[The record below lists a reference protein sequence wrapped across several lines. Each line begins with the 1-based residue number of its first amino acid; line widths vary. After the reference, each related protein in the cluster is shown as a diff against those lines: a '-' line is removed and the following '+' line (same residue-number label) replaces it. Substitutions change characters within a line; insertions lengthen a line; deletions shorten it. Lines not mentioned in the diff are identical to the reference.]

1 MAKRDFYE
9 VLGVSKGA
17 SQDEIKKAYRKK
29 AVQFHPDKNPD
40 DKTAEDKFKEV
51 GEAYEILSDDQKRA
65 AYDQMGHAAF
75 QGGGGGGGGGG
86 FHGGAVDPF
95 DLFNQVFGGGGGGG
109 GIFEQFFGGG
119 QSRDP
124 SGAQRGSDLRYDM
137 EIKFEE
143 AVLGCEKKISIT
155 KLDGCGKCNG
165 SGAAKGSGKKTCGTC
180 GGHGQVVA
188 QRGFFRMQQTCPKCE
203 GQGSVLEKPC
213 GDCRGGGRVEKKS
226 KITLKVPE
234 GVDTGT
240 RLRSG
245 GNGEAGVR
253 GGGSGD
259 LYVVLH
265 VQPHEIF
272 DRDEDDLLCEVPI
285 SFVTAA
291 LGGELRVPTLSGSA
305 SIKIPAGTQSG
316 TTFRLK
322 GRGVKN
328 LQGYGTGD
336 LNVKV
341 KVEVPARL
349 DKEQKAKLEEFAKL
363 CGDDVNP
370 QSKSFLEKAKNF
382 FN

>member
-1 MAKRDFYE
+1 MSKRDYYD

-17 SQDEIKKAYRKK
+17 SGDDIKKAYRKK
-29 AVQFHPDKNPD
+29 AVQHHPDKNPD
-40 DKTAEDKFKEV
+40 DKSAEAKFKEV
-51 GEAYEILSDDQKRA
+51 GEAYEVLSDEQKRA
-65 AYDQMGHAAF
+65 AYDSMGHAAF
-75 QGGGGGGGGGG
+75 ESGSGGG

-95 DLFNQVFGGGGGGG
+95 DLFNQVFSGGGGGG

-119 QSRDP
+119 ERRDP

-137 EIKFEE
+137 EIDFEE

-155 KLDGCGKCNG
+155 KLDECDTCDG
-165 SGAAKGSGKKTCGTC
+165 SGAAKGSGRKSCSTCKGQ
-180 GGHGQVVA
+180 GQVVT
-188 QRGFFRMQQTCPKCE
+188 QRGFFRMQQTCPHCE
-203 GQGSVLEKPC
+203 GQGTVLEKPC
-213 GDCRGGGRVEKKS
+213 KSCRGGGRLEKKS

-240 RLRSG
+240 RLRSAN
-245 GNGEAGVR
+245 NGEAGVR
-253 GGGSGD
+253 GGSNGD

-265 VQPHEIF
+265 VRPHEIF
-272 DRDEDDLLCEVPI
+272 DRAEDDLICDVPI
-285 SFVTAA
+285 SFITAA
-291 LGGELRVPTLSGSA
+291 LGGELKIPTLSGSA

-341 KVEVPARL
+341 NIEVPTRL
-349 DKEQKAKLEEFAKL
+349 NKDQKAKLTEFADL

-370 QSKSFLEKAKNF
+370 QSKSFFEKAKIF
-382 FN
+382 FR

>member
-1 MAKRDFYE
+1 MAKRDYYE
-9 VLGVSKGA
+9 VLGVSKGTSA
-17 SQDEIKKAYRKK
+17 DEIKKAYRKK

-40 DKTAEDKFKEV
+40 DKSAEDKFKEV
-51 GEAYEILSDDQKRA
+51 GEAYEVLSDDQKRA

-75 QGGGGGGGGGG
+75 EGGGGGRGG

-95 DLFNQVFGGGGGGG
+95 DLFNQVFGGAGGGGG

-119 QSRDP
+119 QSSDP
-124 SGAQRGSDLRYDM
+124 SSEQRGSDLRYDM

-143 AVLGCEKKISIT
+143 AVLGCEKRISIT
-155 KLDGCGKCNG
+155 KLDVCATCNG
-165 SGAAKGSGKKTCGTC
+165 SGAKKGSGRKTCGIC
-180 GGHGQVVA
+180 GGRGQVIT
-188 QRGFFRMQQTCPKCE
+188 QRGFFRMQQTCPECE
-203 GQGSVLEKPC
+203 GQGTILENPC
-213 GDCRGGGRVEKKS
+213 RDCRGSGRVEKKS
-226 KITLKVPE
+226 KIPLKVPE
-234 GVDTGT
+234 GVSTGT
-240 RLRSG
+240 RLRCAG
-245 GNGEAGVR
+245 KGEAGVR
-253 GGGSGD
+253 GGSSGD

-272 DRDEDDLLCEVPI
+272 DRDEDDLLCDVPI

-291 LGGELRVPTLSGSA
+291 LGGELKVPTLSGSA

-316 TTFRLK
+316 TIFRLK

-341 KVEVPARL
+341 QVEVPARL

>member
-1 MAKRDFYE
+1 MAII
-9 VLGVSKGA
+9 
-17 SQDEIKKAYRKK
+17 EI
-29 AVQFHPDKNPD
+29 
-40 DKTAEDKFKEV
+40 AEFR
-51 GEAYEILSDDQKRA
+51 GR
-65 AYDQMGHAAF
+65 
-75 QGGGGGGGGGG
+75 
-86 FHGGAVDPF
+86 
-95 DLFNQVFGGGGGGG
+95 
-109 GIFEQFFGGG
+109 IFEQFFGGG
-119 QSRDP
+119 QSPDP
-124 SGAQRGSDLRYDM
+124 SGEQRGSDLRYDM

-155 KLDGCGKCNG
+155 KLDVCATCDG
-165 SGAAKGSGKKTCGTC
+165 SGAKKGSGRKTCAIC
-180 GGHGQVVA
+180 GGRGQVIT
-188 QRGFFRMQQTCPKCE
+188 QRGFFRMQQTCPECE
-203 GQGSVLEKPC
+203 GQGTILENPC
-213 GDCRGGGRVEKKS
+213 RDCRGSGRVENKS
-226 KITLKVPE
+226 KIPLKVPE
-234 GVDTGT
+234 GVSTGT
-240 RLRSG
+240 RLRCAG
-245 GNGEAGVR
+245 KGEAGVR
-253 GGGSGD
+253 GGSSGD

-272 DRDEDDLLCEVPI
+272 DRDEDDLLCDVPI

-291 LGGELRVPTLSGSA
+291 LGGELKVPTLSGSA

-316 TTFRLK
+316 TIFRLK

-341 KVEVPARL
+341 QVEVPARL

>member
-51 GEAYEILSDDQKRA
+51 GEAFEILSDDQKRA

-75 QGGGGGGGGGG
+75 QGGGGGGGG

-109 GIFEQFFGGG
+109 GGIFEQFFGGG
-119 QSRDP
+119 QSRDS

-155 KLDGCGKCNG
+155 KLDGCRKCNG
-165 SGAAKGSGKKTCGTC
+165 SGATKGSGKKTCSTC

-188 QRGFFRMQQTCPKCE
+188 QRGFFRMQQTCPECE
-203 GQGSVLEKPC
+203 GQGSVLENPC
-213 GDCRGGGRVEKKS
+213 RECRGSGRVEKKS

-291 LGGELRVPTLSGSA
+291 LGGELKVPTLSGSA

-322 GRGVKN
+322 GRGIKN

-341 KVEVPARL
+341 QVEVPARL
-349 DKEQKAKLEEFAKL
+349 DKEQKAKLEEFANL

-370 QSKSFLEKAKNF
+370 QSKSFLEKAKTF

>member
-1 MAKRDFYE
+1 MAKRDYYE
-9 VLGVSKGA
+9 VLGVAKGA

-29 AVQFHPDKNPD
+29 AVRFHPDKNPD
-40 DKTAEDKFKEV
+40 DKSAEDKFKEV
-51 GEAYEILSDDQKRA
+51 GEAYEVLSDDQKRA

-75 QGGGGGGGGGG
+75 EGGGGGG
-86 FHGGAVDPF
+86 FHGGGAVDPF
-95 DLFNQVFGGGGGGG
+95 DLFNQVFGGAGGGGG

-137 EIKFEE
+137 EIDFEE

-155 KLDGCGKCNG
+155 KLDGCEKCKG
-165 SGAAKGSGKKTCGTC
+165 SGAAKGSGRKTCGTC

-213 GDCRGGGRVEKKS
+213 GDCRGGGRVERKS
-226 KITLKVPE
+226 QITLKVPE
-234 GVDTGT
+234 GVSTGT

-253 GGGSGD
+253 GGSGGD

-265 VQPHEIF
+265 VSPHEIF
-272 DRDEDDLLCEVPI
+272 DRDEDDLLCDVPI

-291 LGGELRVPTLSGSA
+291 LGGELKVPTLSGSA

-341 KVEVPARL
+341 QVEVPARL
-349 DKEQKAKLEEFAKL
+349 NNEQKAKLEEFAAL

-370 QSKSFLEKAKNF
+370 QSKGFLEKAKNF
-382 FN
+382 FK

>member
-17 SQDEIKKAYRKK
+17 SQEEIKKAYRKK

-40 DKTAEDKFKEV
+40 DQAAEDKFKEV

-65 AYDQMGHAAF
+65 ADDQRGHAAC
-75 QGGGGGGGGGG
+75 QGGGGGGGG

-95 DLFNQVFGGGGGGG
+95 DLFNQVFGGGGGSGG
-109 GIFEQFFGGG
+109 GVFEQFFGGG

-143 AVLGCEKKISIT
+143 AVLGCEKRISVT
-155 KLDGCGKCNG
+155 KLDGCVTCDG
-165 SGAAKGSGKKTCGTC
+165 SGATKGTGRKTCATC
-180 GGHGQVVA
+180 GGHGQVIS
-188 QRGFFRMQQTCPKCE
+188 QRGFFRMQQTCQECK
-203 GQGSVLEKPC
+203 GQGTILENPC
-213 GDCRGGGRVEKKS
+213 RDCRGSGRVEKKS
-226 KITLKVPE
+226 KIPLKVPE
-234 GVDTGT
+234 GVSTGT
-240 RLRSG
+240 RLRCAG
-245 GNGEAGVR
+245 KGEAGVR
-253 GGGSGD
+253 GGSSGD

-291 LGGELRVPTLSGSA
+291 LGGELKVPTLSGSA

-341 KVEVPARL
+341 QVEVPSRL
-349 DKEQKAKLEEFAKL
+349 DKEQKSKLEEFAEL

>member
-1 MAKRDFYE
+1 MAKRDYYE
-9 VLGVSKGA
+9 VLGVPKSA
-17 SQDEIKKAYRKK
+17 SEDDLKKAYRKK

-40 DKTAEDKFKEV
+40 DKKAEEKFKEV
-51 GEAYEILSDDQKRA
+51 GEAFEILSDDQKRA
-65 AYDQMGHAAF
+65 AYDSMGHAAF
-75 QGGGGGGGGGG
+75 EGAGGGGS
-86 FHGGAVDPF
+86 HGGAVDPF
-95 DLFNQVFGGGGGGG
+95 DLFNQVFGGGGGSGG
-109 GIFEQFFGGG
+109 LFEQFFGGG
-119 QSRDP
+119 ERRDP
-124 SGAQRGSDLRYDM
+124 SGAQRGADLRYDM
-137 EIKFEE
+137 EIDFEE

-165 SGAAKGSGKKTCGTC
+165 SGAAKNSSRTTCSAC
-180 GGHGQVVA
+180 GGHGQVVS
-188 QRGFFRMQQTCPKCE
+188 QRGFFRMQQTCPQCE

-213 GDCRGGGRVEKKS
+213 TGCRGSGRIDQKS
-226 KITLKVPE
+226 TITLKVPE
-234 GVDTGT
+234 GVSTGT

-253 GGGSGD
+253 GGINGD

-265 VQPHEIF
+265 VRPHEIF
-272 DRDEDDLLCEVPI
+272 DRDEDDLLCDVPI

-291 LGGELRVPTLSGSA
+291 MGGELKVPTLSGSA

-341 KVEVPARL
+341 SVEIPARL
-349 DKEQKAKLEEFAKL
+349 NNEQKSKLEEFADL
-363 CGDDVNP
+363 CGDEVNP
-370 QSKSFLEKAKNF
+370 QSTGFLEKAKNF
-382 FN
+382 FR

>member
-1 MAKRDFYE
+1 M
-9 VLGVSKGA
+9 
-17 SQDEIKKAYRKK
+17 
-29 AVQFHPDKNPD
+29 QFHPDKNPD
-40 DKTAEDKFKEV
+40 DKSAEDKFKEV
-51 GEAYEILSDDQKRA
+51 GEAYEVLSDDQKRA

-75 QGGGGGGGGGG
+75 EGGGGGRGG
-86 FHGGAVDPF
+86 FQGGAVDP
-95 DLFNQVFGGGGGGG
+95 LICLTRSSAVAVVAAVVFLN
-109 GIFEQFFGGG
+109 
-119 QSRDP
+119 SSLAVDKVLTP
-124 SGAQRGSDLRYDM
+124 AVSS
-137 EIKFEE
+137 
-143 AVLGCEKKISIT
+143 AVLICVTTWRSNSRKPCSAVKEDFIT
-155 KLDGCGKCNG
+155 KLDVCATCDG
-165 SGAAKGSGKKTCGTC
+165 SGAKRVRTENLCYLWWAWPSNNTT
-180 GGHGQVVA
+180 
-188 QRGFFRMQQTCPKCE
+188 RFFRMQQTCPECE
-203 GQGSVLEKPC
+203 GQGSVLENPC
-213 GDCRGGGRVEKKS
+213 RECRGSGRVEKKS

-291 LGGELRVPTLSGSA
+291 LGGELKVPTLSGSA

-316 TTFRLK
+316 TIFRLK

-341 KVEVPARL
+341 QVEVPARL

>member
-51 GEAYEILSDDQKRA
+51 GEAFEILSDDQKRA

-75 QGGGGGGGGGG
+75 QGGGGGGGG

-109 GIFEQFFGGG
+109 GGIFEQFFGGG
-119 QSRDP
+119 QGRDP

-155 KLDGCGKCNG
+155 KLDGCRKCNG
-165 SGAAKGSGKKTCGTC
+165 SGAAKGSGKKPCSTC

-188 QRGFFRMQQTCPKCE
+188 QRGFFRMQQTCPECE
-203 GQGSVLEKPC
+203 GQGSVLESPC
-213 GDCRGGGRVEKKS
+213 RDCRGSGRVEKKS

-291 LGGELRVPTLSGSA
+291 LGGELKVPTLSGSA
-305 SIKIPAGTQSG
+305 SIRIPAGTQSG

-341 KVEVPARL
+341 QVEVPARL
-349 DKEQKAKLEEFAKL
+349 DKEQKAKLEEFADL

-370 QSKSFLEKAKNF
+370 QSKSFLEKAKTF